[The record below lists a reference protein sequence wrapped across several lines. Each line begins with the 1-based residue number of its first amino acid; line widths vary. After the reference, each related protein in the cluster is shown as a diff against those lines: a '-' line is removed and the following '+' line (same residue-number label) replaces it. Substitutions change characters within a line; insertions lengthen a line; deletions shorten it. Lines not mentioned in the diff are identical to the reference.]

1 MKRMKQLL
9 KNHTK
14 NIIVCLIGAFVS
26 AIAVNSFILE
36 SNLGDGG
43 TVGMSLALKYAF
55 GFSPAISSL
64 IINTLVIIVGWRFLS
79 TRTAVY
85 TFIANTAI
93 SIFLDLTENFKTGID
108 NFVINA
114 SFGGVLVGV
123 GIGLVIAS
131 GGVIG
136 GTSVIAKML
145 NKYFDIKTSQGIFVL
160 DGLVVLSFL
169 FVLPLENVLFTVIMI
184 FITERATAFI
194 IEGFHPKKA
203 VTVISSRNEIISDE
217 INSFTGRG
225 STLLKGKGGYGK
237 HETSML
243 YVVVPQSRVTRVK
256 KLVNEVDENAFLVIH
271 DVRDVLGNGFI
282 NLS

>member
-79 TRTAVY
+79 TRTAVC

-93 SIFLDLTENFKTGID
+93 SIFLDLTENFMTGID
-108 NFVINA
+108 NFVINV
-114 SFGGVLVGV
+114 SFGGVLVR
-123 GIGLVIAS
+123 ACRC
-131 GGVIG
+131 VIG
-136 GTSVIAKML
+136 AISVIDNIL
-145 NKYFDIKTSQGIFVL
+145 NNYYNIKTSQRIFVL
-160 DGLVVLSFL
+160 DGLVFLSFL
-169 FVLPLENVLFTVIMI
+169 FFLPVVTVLFTVII
-184 FITERATAFI
+184 ISITKRATAFN
-194 IEGFHPKKA
+194 IEEFHPKKV
-203 VTVISSRNEIISDE
+203 VTVISSR
-217 INSFTGRG
+217 
-225 STLLKGKGGYGK
+225 
-237 HETSML
+237 
-243 YVVVPQSRVTRVK
+243 
-256 KLVNEVDENAFLVIH
+256 
-271 DVRDVLGNGFI
+271 
-282 NLS
+282 

>member
-1 MKRMKQLL
+1 LL

-64 IINTLVIIVGWRFLS
+64 IINILVIIVGWRYLS
-79 TRTAVY
+79 TRTALY
-85 TFIANTAI
+85 TC
-93 SIFLDLTENFKTGID
+93 ID
-108 NFVINA
+108 DFVLNA
-114 SFGGVLVGV
+114 SFGGVLVCV

-131 GGVIG
+131 CRVIC

-145 NKYFDIKTSQGIFVL
+145 NKYFDIKTSRGIFVL

-184 FITERATAFI
+184 FITDR
-194 IEGFHPKKA
+194 
-203 VTVISSRNEIISDE
+203 
-217 INSFTGRG
+217 
-225 STLLKGKGGYGK
+225 
-237 HETSML
+237 
-243 YVVVPQSRVTRVK
+243 
-256 KLVNEVDENAFLVIH
+256 
-271 DVRDVLGNGFI
+271 
-282 NLS
+282 